1 MMLYLYLCLSP
12 IFQMKKCGWSASIS
26 TFTSLF
32 NACANSPWREDGLQR
47 ALKLKE
53 QINNQGVIL
62 NSKVYHAMIKGTVC
76 AVQLRKLTDVTEFIF
91 FF

>member
-1 MMLYLYLCLSP
+1 MNISLFLILSP

-26 TFTSLF
+26 TFTALF

-53 QINNQGVIL
+53 QINSQGVIL

-76 AVQLRKLTDVTEFIF
+76 AVQLTKLSDLT
-91 FF
+91 